1 MPTKRLALIGCLSLL
16 AACSPQ
22 ATDSTADAAP
32 NAAPVEPAV
41 TAAPAVEAPAAVEA
55 TAEAEPS
62 TDLTSGDEEL
72 DKARAAAGCPVPED
86 VYDVDDV
93 RIYCAMPTDVQ
104 AFLARENTCQH
115 FAGEEPYDDE
125 RRRELEE
132 ASAKYCEGREKIF
145 TGLVARHR
153 GDCAV
158 REALIGINSR
168 YDLDFDLDLKPCG
181 ADPS

>member
-22 ATDSTADAAP
+22 AADNATDAAP
-32 NAAPVEPAV
+32 KPAPAEPAV
-41 TAAPAVEAPAAVEA
+41 TTAPSVEAPAAVEA

-62 TDLTSGDEEL
+62 ADLTSGDEAL

-93 RIYCAMPTDVQ
+93 RIYCAMPADVQ

-132 ASAKYCEGREKIF
+132 AGEKYCEGRKKIF
-145 TGLVARHR
+145 ADLLARYR
-153 GDCAV
+153 GDCAI
-158 REALIGINSR
+158 REALIAINSR
-168 YDLDFDLDLKPCG
+168 YDLDFELDLKPCEG
-181 ADPS
+181 

>member
-1 MPTKRLALIGCLSLL
+1 MAVPTKRLALIACLSLL

-22 ATDSTADAAP
+22 AADSAA
-32 NAAPVEPAV
+32 NATPKATPAV

-55 TAEAEPS
+55 TAEAEPA
-62 TDLTSGDEEL
+62 TDRPSGDEDL

-86 VYDVDDV
+86 VYDIDDV
-93 RIYCAMPTDVQ
+93 RIYCAMPADVQ
-104 AFLARENTCQH
+104 LFLARENTCQH

-132 ASAKYCEGREKIF
+132 ASAQYCEGREKIF
-145 TGLVARHR
+145 TDLVARHR

-158 REALIGINSR
+158 RAALIGINTR
-168 YDLDFDLDLKPCG
+168 YDLDFDLDLKPCEG
-181 ADPS
+181 

>member
-32 NAAPVEPAV
+32 KTAPVEPAV
-41 TAAPAVEAPAAVEA
+41 TAAPAVKA

-62 TDLTSGDEEL
+62 TDLTSGDEEV

-153 GDCAV
+153 GDCAI
-158 REALIGINSR
+158 RKALIGINSR

>member
-22 ATDSTADAAP
+22 AADNAADATPKAT
-32 NAAPVEPAV
+32 PAV

-55 TAEAEPS
+55 TAKGEPA

-72 DKARAAAGCPVPED
+72 DKARAAAGCPVPGD
-86 VYDVDDV
+86 VYDADDV
-93 RIYCAMPTDVQ
+93 RIYCAMPADVQ

-132 ASAKYCEGREKIF
+132 AGAKYCEGREKNF
-145 TGLVARHR
+145 TDLVARHR
-153 GDCAV
+153 DDCAV
-158 REALIGINSR
+158 RAALIGINSR

-181 ADPS
+181 G

>member
-32 NAAPVEPAV
+32 KTAPVEPAV
-41 TAAPAVEAPAAVEA
+41 TAAPAVEA

-168 YDLDFDLDLKPCG
+168 YDLDFDLDLKPCEG
-181 ADPS
+181 

>member
-22 ATDSTADAAP
+22 AADNAADATPA
-32 NAAPVEPAV
+32 EPAV
-41 TAAPAVEAPAAVEA
+41 TAAPAAEALAAVEA
-55 TAEAEPS
+55 IAEAEPA
-62 TDLTSGDEEL
+62 TDLPSGDEDL
-72 DKARAAAGCPVPED
+72 DKVRAAAGCPVPED

-93 RIYCAMPTDVQ
+93 RIYCAMPADVQ

-145 TGLVARHR
+145 TDLVARHR

-158 REALIGINSR
+158 RAALIGINGR
-168 YDLDFDLDLKPCG
+168 YDLDFHLDLKPCG
-181 ADPS
+181 G

>member
-1 MPTKRLALIGCLSLL
+1 MPTKHLALISCLSLL

-22 ATDSTADAAP
+22 AADSAADAAP
-32 NAAPVEPAV
+32 KTSPVGPAV

-62 TDLTSGDEEL
+62 TDLSSGDEEL
-72 DKARAAAGCPVPED
+72 DKARAAAGCPIPED

-93 RIYCAMPTDVQ
+93 RVYCAMPGDVQ

-145 TGLVARHR
+145 TDLVARHR
-153 GDCAV
+153 DDCAT
-158 REALIGINSR
+158 RAALIGINSR
-168 YDLDFDLDLKPCG
+168 YDLVFELDLKPCEG
-181 ADPS
+181 

>member
-32 NAAPVEPAV
+32 KTAPVEPAV
-41 TAAPAVEAPAAVEA
+41 TAAPAVEA

-125 RRRELEE
+125 RRRELEG

-168 YDLDFDLDLKPCG
+168 YDLDFDLDLKPCEG
-181 ADPS
+181 

>member
-1 MPTKRLALIGCLSLL
+1 VPTKRLALIGCLSLL

-22 ATDSTADAAP
+22 AADNAADATPKAT
-32 NAAPVEPAV
+32 PAV

-55 TAEAEPS
+55 TAKGEPA

-72 DKARAAAGCPVPED
+72 DKARAAAGCPVPGD
-86 VYDVDDV
+86 VYDADDV
-93 RIYCAMPTDVQ
+93 RIYCAMPADVQ

-132 ASAKYCEGREKIF
+132 AGAKYCEGREKNF
-145 TGLVARHR
+145 TDLVARHR
-153 GDCAV
+153 DDCAV
-158 REALIGINSR
+158 RAALIGINSR

-181 ADPS
+181 G

>member
-1 MPTKRLALIGCLSLL
+1 MPTKRLALIACLSLL

-22 ATDSTADAAP
+22 AADNAADAAP

-41 TAAPAVEAPAAVEA
+41 TATPAVEAPAAVEA

-62 TDLTSGDEEL
+62 TDQTSGDEEL

-93 RIYCAMPTDVQ
+93 RIYCTMPADVQ
-104 AFLARENTCQH
+104 AFLTRENTCQH

-132 ASAKYCEGREKIF
+132 AGAKYCEGREKIF
-145 TGLVARHR
+145 TDLIARHR
-153 GDCAV
+153 GDCAI
-158 REALIGINSR
+158 RNALIGVNGR
-168 YDLDFDLDLKPCG
+168 YDLDFDLDLKPCEG
-181 ADPS
+181 

>member
-1 MPTKRLALIGCLSLL
+1 MPIKRLALIGCLSLL

-22 ATDSTADAAP
+22 AADSTVDAAP
-32 NAAPVEPAV
+32 NAAPIEPVV

-62 TDLTSGDEEL
+62 ADLSSGDETL
-72 DKARAAAGCPVPED
+72 DKARAAAGCPVSED

-93 RIYCAMPTDVQ
+93 RIYCAMPADVQ

-132 ASAKYCEGREKIF
+132 ASAKYCEGRKKIF

-153 GDCAV
+153 GDCAI

-168 YDLDFDLDLKPCG
+168 YDLDFDLDLKPCEG
-181 ADPS
+181 

>member
-22 ATDSTADAAP
+22 AADNAADATPA
-32 NAAPVEPAV
+32 VPAV

-55 TAEAEPS
+55 TAEAEPA
-62 TDLTSGDEEL
+62 TEQPSGDEDL
-72 DKARAAAGCPVPED
+72 NKVRAAAGCPVPED

-93 RIYCAMPTDVQ
+93 RIYCAMPADVQ

-145 TGLVARHR
+145 TELVARHR

-158 REALIGINSR
+158 RAALIGINGR

-181 ADPS
+181 G

>member
-1 MPTKRLALIGCLSLL
+1 MPTKHLALIACLSLL

-22 ATDSTADAAP
+22 AADSAADAAP
-32 NAAPVEPAV
+32 KTSPVGPAV

-55 TAEAEPS
+55 TAEAAPS
-62 TDLTSGDEEL
+62 TDLSSGDEEL
-72 DKARAAAGCPVPED
+72 DKARAAAGCPIPED

-93 RIYCAMPTDVQ
+93 RVYCAMPGDVQ

-145 TGLVARHR
+145 TDLVARHR
-153 GDCAV
+153 DDCAT
-158 REALIGINSR
+158 RAALIGINSR
-168 YDLDFDLDLKPCG
+168 YDLVFELDLKPCEG
-181 ADPS
+181 

>member
-32 NAAPVEPAV
+32 KTAPVEPAV
-41 TAAPAVEAPAAVEA
+41 TAAPAVEA

-132 ASAKYCEGREKIF
+132 ASAKHCEGREKIF

-168 YDLDFDLDLKPCG
+168 YDLDFDLDLKPCEG
-181 ADPS
+181 

>member
-22 ATDSTADAAP
+22 AADNAADATPKAT
-32 NAAPVEPAV
+32 PAV

-55 TAEAEPS
+55 TAKAEPA

-72 DKARAAAGCPVPED
+72 DKARAAAGCPVPGD
-86 VYDVDDV
+86 VYDADDV
-93 RIYCAMPTDVQ
+93 RIYCAMPADVQ

-132 ASAKYCEGREKIF
+132 ASVKYCEGREKIF
-145 TGLVARHR
+145 TDLVARHR

-158 REALIGINSR
+158 RAALIGINTR

-181 ADPS
+181 G

>member
-1 MPTKRLALIGCLSLL
+1 MPTKRLALIACLSLL

-22 ATDSTADAAP
+22 AADSAADAAP
-32 NAAPVEPAV
+32 GSTQVEPAV
-41 TAAPAVEAPAAVEA
+41 TAAAAAEAPAAVEA
-55 TAEAEPS
+55 TTEAEPS
-62 TDLTSGDEEL
+62 TGLPSGDDAL

-86 VYDVDDV
+86 VYDVEDV
-93 RIYCAMPTDVQ
+93 RIYCTMPADVQ

-145 TGLVARHR
+145 TDLVARHR
-153 GDCAV
+153 GDCAI
-158 REALIGINSR
+158 RDALIAINGR
-168 YDLDFDLDLKPCG
+168 YDLVFELDLKPCEG
-181 ADPS
+181 

>member
-22 ATDSTADAAP
+22 AADNAADATPA
-32 NAAPVEPAV
+32 EPAV

-55 TAEAEPS
+55 IAEAEPA
-62 TDLTSGDEEL
+62 TEQPSGEEDL
-72 DKARAAAGCPVPED
+72 DKVRAAAGCPVPGD

-93 RIYCAMPTDVQ
+93 RIYCAMPADVQ

-132 ASAKYCEGREKIF
+132 ASAKYCEGREKNF
-145 TGLVARHR
+145 TDLVARHR

-158 REALIGINSR
+158 RAALIGINGR

-181 ADPS
+181 G

>member
-22 ATDSTADAAP
+22 AADSTADATPGSTPA
-32 NAAPVEPAV
+32 EPAA
-41 TAAPAVEAPAAVEA
+41 TAAPAAEAPAAVEA

-62 TDLTSGDEEL
+62 TGLPLADEAL

-86 VYDVDDV
+86 VYDVEDV
-93 RIYCAMPTDVQ
+93 RVYCTMPADVQ

-115 FAGEEPYDDE
+115 FAGEEAYDDE

-132 ASAKYCEGREKIF
+132 AGARFCEGREKIF
-145 TGLVARHR
+145 TDLVARHR
-153 GDCAV
+153 DDCAI
-158 REALIGINSR
+158 RAALIGINSR
-168 YDLDFDLDLKPCG
+168 YDLVFELDLKPCG
-181 ADPS
+181 G

>member
-16 AACSPQ
+16 VACSPQ
-22 ATDSTADAAP
+22 AADSTADAAP
-32 NAAPVEPAV
+32 KTAPIEPVV

-55 TAEAEPS
+55 IAEAEPA
-62 TDLTSGDEEL
+62 TEQPSGDEDL
-72 DKARAAAGCPVPED
+72 DKVRAAAGCPVPED

-93 RIYCAMPTDVQ
+93 RIYCAMPADVQ

-132 ASAKYCEGREKIF
+132 ASAKYCEGREKNF
-145 TGLVARHR
+145 TDLVARHR

-158 REALIGINSR
+158 RAGLIGINTR

-181 ADPS
+181 G

>member
-22 ATDSTADAAP
+22 AADNAADATPA
-32 NAAPVEPAV
+32 EPAV

-55 TAEAEPS
+55 IAEAEP
-62 TDLTSGDEEL
+62 TTEQPSGDEDL
-72 DKARAAAGCPVPED
+72 DKVRAAAGCPVPED

-93 RIYCAMPTDVQ
+93 RIYCAMPADVQ

-132 ASAKYCEGREKIF
+132 ASAKYCEGREKNF
-145 TGLVARHR
+145 TDLVARHR

-158 REALIGINSR
+158 RAALIGINGR
-168 YDLDFDLDLKPCG
+168 YDLDFDLDLKPCEG
-181 ADPS
+181 

>member
-22 ATDSTADAAP
+22 AADNAADATPAD
-32 NAAPVEPAV
+32 PAV

-55 TAEAEPS
+55 IAEAEPA
-62 TDLTSGDEEL
+62 TEQPSGEEDL
-72 DKARAAAGCPVPED
+72 DKVRAAAGCPVPED
-86 VYDVDDV
+86 GYDIDDV
-93 RIYCAMPTDVQ
+93 RIYCAMPADVQ

-132 ASAKYCEGREKIF
+132 ASAKYCEGREKNF
-145 TGLVARHR
+145 TDLVARHR

-158 REALIGINSR
+158 RAALIGINGR

-181 ADPS
+181 G

>member
-32 NAAPVEPAV
+32 KTAPVEPAV
-41 TAAPAVEAPAAVEA
+41 TAAPAVEA

-132 ASAKYCEGREKIF
+132 ASAKYCEGRRKIF
-145 TGLVARHR
+145 TDLVARHR

-168 YDLDFDLDLKPCG
+168 YDLDFDLDLKPCEG
-181 ADPS
+181 

>member
-22 ATDSTADAAP
+22 AADNATDATPAKA
-32 NAAPVEPAV
+32 AV
-41 TAAPAVEAPAAVEA
+41 TAAPSVEAPAAVEA
-55 TAEAEPS
+55 TAEAEPA
-62 TDLTSGDEEL
+62 TNLPSGDEGL
-72 DKARAAAGCPVPED
+72 DKARVAAGCAVPGD

-93 RIYCAMPTDVQ
+93 RIYCAMPADVQ

-115 FAGEEPYDDE
+115 FAGEEPYDEE

-145 TGLVARHR
+145 TDLVARHR

-158 REALIGINSR
+158 RAALIGINTR

-181 ADPS
+181 G

>member
-1 MPTKRLALIGCLSLL
+1 MPTKRLALIACLSLL

-22 ATDSTADAAP
+22 AADSTADAAP
-32 NAAPVEPAV
+32 KTAPIEPAV

-72 DKARAAAGCPVPED
+72 DKARAAAGCPVPEV

-93 RIYCAMPTDVQ
+93 RIYCAMPADVR

-132 ASAKYCEGREKIF
+132 AGAKYCEGRKKIF
-145 TGLVARHR
+145 SDLIARHR
-153 GDCAV
+153 GDCAI
-158 REALIGINSR
+158 RNALIGINSR
-168 YDLDFDLDLKPCG
+168 YDLDFELDLKPCEG
-181 ADPS
+181 